1 MHNQKDGTRSDGP
14 DRDPAFLLLKR
25 RVPLRQRVGI
35 IENKNSRFK
44 RDVMLAEI
52 AEALGFV
59 PFKSHE
65 TQRPAYDNASSK

>member
-35 IENKNSRFK
+35 IENKNSSFK
-44 RDVMLAEI
+44 TDVTLAEI

-65 TQRPAYDNASSK
+65 TQRPAYDSASSK